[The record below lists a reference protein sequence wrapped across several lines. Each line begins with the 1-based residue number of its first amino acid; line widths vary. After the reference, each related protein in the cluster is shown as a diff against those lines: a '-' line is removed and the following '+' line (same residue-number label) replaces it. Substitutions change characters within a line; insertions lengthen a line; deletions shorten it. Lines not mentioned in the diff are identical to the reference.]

1 MKSKAKMTTSLSSLH
16 RKNTENIV
24 RSVLSD
30 LKKSLKLSIS
40 ELEEEITSSGD
51 VIINRQMWQR
61 VNGLKIAI
69 ERIER
74 YEKEVIDLMYPK

>member
-1 MKSKAKMTTSLSSLH
+1 MTTSLSSLH